1 MLLDS
6 NILIY
11 LAQPGGEK
19 LQAQL
24 TSAQP
29 AASLISR
36 VEALGFH
43 RITPE
48 EEARLDK
55 LFAWV
60 EVLPV
65 SDAVADAAII
75 LRKQRRMNLGDSLI
89 SATAMLYNLPLVT
102 RNVDDFKH
110 VPGLQIIN
118 PFATLP

>member
-11 LAQPGGEK
+11 LAQPGGEQLK
-19 LQAQL
+19 AQL

-36 VEALGFH
+36 VETQGFH

-75 LRKQRRMNLGDSLI
+75 LRRHRRMKLGDSLI
-89 SATAMLYNLPLVT
+89 GATALLYNLPLVT
-102 RNVDDFKH
+102 RNVAD
-110 VPGLQIIN
+110 
-118 PFATLP
+118 

>member
-11 LAQPGGEK
+11 LAQPGGER
-19 LQAQL
+19 LQAQII
-24 TSAQP
+24 AAEP

-36 VEALGFH
+36 VESLGFH
-43 RITPE
+43 RITPA
-48 EEARLDK
+48 EEARLEK

-65 SDAVADAAII
+65 SDAVADAAVI
-75 LRKQRRMNLGDSLI
+75 LRKQRRMSLGDSLI
-89 SATAMLYNLPLVT
+89 GATALLYNLPLVT

-110 VPGLQIIN
+110 IPGLQIIN